1 MSMASKFGLGKAETI
16 LIGAKRIVK
25 HFLSQTEKN
34 PRLEIL
40 IQGKINCHRTS
51 DVIQGH
57 PMTHPFL
64 NISAQSQFIDTDDMN
79 QLRFSR
85 NWEKHRKDCG
95 ITYLPIFAAYLP
107 HIYHIKGSR

>member
-1 MSMASKFGLGKAETI
+1 MSNLRLFILIDDSMSMASKFGLGKAETI

-51 DVIQGH
+51 DVIRGH
-57 PMTHPFL
+57 PMSPEV
-64 NISAQSQFIDTDDMN
+64 IQ
-79 QLRFSR
+79 
-85 NWEKHRKDCG
+85 
-95 ITYLPIFAAYLP
+95 
-107 HIYHIKGSR
+107 